1 MAVFCV
7 LYYFKLS
14 IFGSDETRQDVTLG
28 SQKSWW
34 QVFSPFFLCQVI
46 DKIIYQIILNVIDI
60 LTDNEHN
67 HYF

>member
-14 IFGSDETRQDVTLG
+14 IFGSDKTRQDVTLG

-34 QVFSPFFLCQVI
+34 QIFSPFLLCQVI
-46 DKIIYQIILNVIDI
+46 EKNIYQIILNVIDMLI
-60 LTDNEHN
+60 DNEHN
-67 HYF
+67 HY